1 MIPEPQEK
9 QSNLI
14 EEIHSYCGVSWIQFL
29 KQFAIGLSTV
39 QGSRRFSSSCRIWRK
54 CSPKLVVMRSARSSS
69 SVTHKSMDCGE
80 WPSTCRIRSGFI
92 QRWSLKMA
100 SCSCQSNLTV
110 LLLVFGHVCRGVQLN
125 CSSTPIRH
133 FQEPSFLTWPYMI

>member
-69 SVTHKSMDCGE
+69 SVTHKSRTAGE
-80 WPSTCRIRSGFI
+80 WPSLVGFDRDSFRDEVWKWPHAHVS
-92 QRWSLKMA
+92 QTL
-100 SCSCQSNLTV
+100 QY